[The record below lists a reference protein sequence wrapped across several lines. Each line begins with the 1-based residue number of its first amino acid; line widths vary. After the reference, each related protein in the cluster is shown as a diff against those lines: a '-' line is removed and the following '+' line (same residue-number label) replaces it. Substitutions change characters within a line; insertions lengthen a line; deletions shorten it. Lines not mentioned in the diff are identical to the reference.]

1 MSRKVRTARGM
12 TIDMAALAAK
22 NEKVKAV
29 GNVPMN
35 ARGDRLNTDGSVKM
49 KAEDVAVAHHNAS
62 VPPQQ
67 QPLSDTKPII
77 KETAP
82 PPPPPPPPPVVEE
95 PVVPDLEEQFS
106 QDPEPISKITRT
118 RDDGTKYV
126 EIEYD
131 DGSIETVELEE

>member
-62 VPPQQ
+62 VPP
-67 QPLSDTKPII
+67 
-77 KETAP
+77 
-82 PPPPPPPPPVVEE
+82 
-95 PVVPDLEEQFS
+95 
-106 QDPEPISKITRT
+106 
-118 RDDGTKYV
+118 
-126 EIEYD
+126 
-131 DGSIETVELEE
+131 